1 MQIGEKIKNYRKTA
15 GLTQE
20 QVADY
25 LDVSTPAVNK
35 WEKGNTYPDISL
47 LPAIARLLKIDMN
60 ELFSF
65 REELTEKE
73 IGQFVNEL
81 SEVSLD
87 SFIKAFEMGKN
98 KIKEYPH
105 CDSLIYSIATVF
117 IIVASITVSG
127 ILSKKIFASLYF
139 SICIYFAASIKILE
153 ILTFSFG
160 LSAVR
165 SRYCDRCHNYE
176 NECTS
181 TPGRDRYCSVLF
193 RGKTDAD
200 SYEYTKLSV

>member
-81 SEVSLD
+81 SEVSLA

-98 KIKEYPH
+98 KIKEYRKMRKLTQ
-105 CDSLIYSIATVF
+105 DDLAKEVDVTRQTIISLENGKY
-117 IIVASITVSG
+117 VASLQLALKMAKFFNVSVED
-127 ILSKKIFASLYF
+127 LFSL
-139 SICIYFAASIKILE
+139 E
-153 ILTFSFG
+153 
-160 LSAVR
+160 
-165 SRYCDRCHNYE
+165 E
-176 NECTS
+176 E
-181 TPGRDRYCSVLF
+181 
-193 RGKTDAD
+193 
-200 SYEYTKLSV
+200 

>member
-81 SEVSLD
+81 SEASLD
-87 SFIKAFEMGKN
+87 SFIKAFEMGK
-98 KIKEYPH
+98 IK
-105 CDSLIYSIATVF
+105 
-117 IIVASITVSG
+117 
-127 ILSKKIFASLYF
+127 
-139 SICIYFAASIKILE
+139 
-153 ILTFSFG
+153 
-160 LSAVR
+160 
-165 SRYCDRCHNYE
+165 
-176 NECTS
+176 
-181 TPGRDRYCSVLF
+181 
-193 RGKTDAD
+193 
-200 SYEYTKLSV
+200 